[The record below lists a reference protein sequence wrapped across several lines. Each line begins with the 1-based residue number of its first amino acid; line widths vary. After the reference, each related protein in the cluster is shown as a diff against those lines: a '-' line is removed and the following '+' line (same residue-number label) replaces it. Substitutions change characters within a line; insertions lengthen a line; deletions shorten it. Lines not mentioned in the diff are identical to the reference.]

1 MSFDPNNK
9 LGLGTTSLPVGLP
22 GQVLTTD
29 FVNESLNGISWK
41 NATSP
46 ASSGILTQ
54 NTNTTAKYTEVFDT
68 SLGIAI
74 PPSGV
79 DIPFNRQRR
88 LDSIFQ
94 QSVDTTEI
102 VVNDIGTYIGSYRI
116 GIGYA
121 SDAQNTAPA
130 MVKSVLLLDQADG
143 LGYLP
148 VSGTSSYATLD
159 FGLGGEAKTN
169 LTVQFVVVL
178 TNLGSKFKIHASEY
192 LTTTGVVTT
201 KPQLSNFSLL
211 KVIIQDPTGIS
222 SQQFFAYNQSSLT
235 YSITSTYTTVI
246 LDSIGIG
253 NPSSSFSNTNNFLQI
268 SQSQNYYIS
277 ANLGFQV
284 ANCPDGTTITIE
296 GRITRKFSA
305 GTLDFIEVPGS
316 KFCSTFQ
323 VTAALPVMYECISN
337 GIYLPLVSG
346 DALLYQV
353 RIRGTPPLSGVV
365 SFINSA
371 CNVTGVS
378 VYSPVTSSIIRD
390 FSGYTDLPKQL
401 SMVGY
406 TDVPITTEI
415 VKHSSILHQP
425 SSGIVQ
431 VGENGTYVVMGSIT
445 VQNTGTVPC
454 LFYSNLM
461 VDSGNGF
468 TYTEGSQ
475 SLTCI
480 YPGGSETI
488 FQTLVMYLG
497 YNFQIK
503 MRCLP
508 ANPSGVSLVVTA
520 ELDNANLVLFKFEKT
535 LALIIPTVNSFGNYY
550 SRAIDADLLM
560 TTVTNF
566 MPRLTLTST
575 SVPFGQFRLF
585 FSLSWSLTNV
595 SVPFQMK
602 IVMDGT
608 TEIYFINQTAIVS
621 NYFQNENGVYHL
633 DLLAGVHTFVM
644 YIATSGIENP
654 CMTKNACM
662 EIWKVID

>member
-1 MSFDPNNK
+1 MSFGPNTK
-9 LGLGTTSLPVGLP
+9 LGLGSTSLPVGLP

-29 FVNESLNGISWK
+29 FINESLTGISWK

-54 NTNTTAKYTEVFDT
+54 NTNTTAMYTEVFDT
-68 SLGIAI
+68 SIGTNI
-74 PPSGV
+74 PSAGV

-88 LDSIFQ
+88 LDSVFQ
-94 QSVDTTEI
+94 QSIDSTEI
-102 VVNDIGTYIGSYRI
+102 IVNDVGAYIGSYRV
-116 GIGYA
+116 GVGYA
-121 SDAQNTAPA
+121 TDSQNTASA
-130 MVKSVLLLDQADG
+130 MIQSVLLLNQADG

-148 VSGTSSYATLD
+148 VSGTISYSSLD
-159 FGLGGEAKTN
+159 PGLSGEAKTN
-169 LTVQFVVVL
+169 LTIQFIIVL
-178 TNLGSKFKIHASEY
+178 TNLGSKFKVRASEY
-192 LTTTGVVTT
+192 LTTTGAVST

-222 SQQFFAYNQSSLT
+222 SQQFFAYSQSALI
-235 YSITSTYTTVI
+235 YPITSNYTTVI
-246 LDSIGIG
+246 LDTIGIG
-253 NPSSSFSNTNNFLQI
+253 NTSASFSNTNNFLQI

-284 ANCPDGTTITIE
+284 ANCPDGTTVTIE
-296 GRITRKFSA
+296 CRLTRKFSA
-305 GTLDFIEVPGS
+305 GSNDFIEVPGS
-316 KFCSTFQ
+316 KFCSTFR
-323 VTAALPVMYECISN
+323 VTSSIPIMYECISN
-337 GIYLPLVSG
+337 GIYLPLISG

-353 RIRGTPPLSGVV
+353 RIKGTPPLLGVV
-365 SFINSA
+365 SFINNA

-378 VYSPVTSSIIRD
+378 VYSPPSASIIRD

-401 SMVGY
+401 SLTGY

-415 VKHSSILHQP
+415 VKHSSVLHQP

-431 VGENGTYVVMGSIT
+431 VGENGTYVVLGSIT

-454 LFYSNLM
+454 LFYSNFM

-468 TYTEGSQ
+468 TYVEGSQ
-475 SLTCI
+475 SLTCVF
-480 YPGGSETI
+480 PGGSETV
-488 FQTLVMYLG
+488 FQTLIMYLG

-508 ANPSGVSLVVTA
+508 ANPSGIYLPVIS
-520 ELDNANLVLFKFEKT
+520 EIDNANLVLFKFEKT

-550 SRAIDADLLM
+550 SRAIDSDVLM

-566 MPRLTLTST
+566 MPRLSLTTS

-585 FSLSWSLTNV
+585 FSLSWALTNV

-633 DLLAGVHTFVM
+633 DLLSGIHTFVM

-654 CMTKNACM
+654 CMTKNTCM